1 MRDSVALLASP
12 WTAGS
17 GTRDPGT
24 AESPQTLKS
33 AVDRL
38 TVAWEEHTRQL
49 AASIG

>member
-1 MRDSVALLASP
+1 VRDSVASFGSP

-17 GTRDPGT
+17 GTRDPGI
-24 AESPQTLKS
+24 AESPQTLES